1 MIYVTYKDGTKDKET
16 VLSGNELNGLGG
28 DLNGN
33 VYYVLTDGLI
43 SLAYIDS
50 DSYLPGAN
58 ATQLYGYVVSS
69 VSENNDNNVKY
80 KQYDVYTTD
89 GKLVEG
95 VKQKATTSVKKG
107 DFIKLNLT
115 SDNYAEGVQKLS
127 EIETNAGALLNY
139 GDDYLVVLGSNGKA
153 TNINLDD
160 DVKYL
165 EVNTEDVKGIGNEA
179 NLEKASETGIANE
192 YYANVSYYVEGGEA
206 LLVVIDTTGKWNNGT
221 TDVTVTQREATTPTK
236 AQVATATTS
245 AGSLTVTGSS
255 INITD
260 GETITLTGYSGTANK
275 FDVKLTAASS
285 TSATM
290 TLEGNILKNGPVIAT
305 GNKAD
310 IEVTGEGNITGK
322 IVITGDGLATKTI
335 NFTIKVQK

>member
-1 MIYVTYKDGTKDKET
+1 MLFSDKTTKVVPADQKYDGLEGKLVTGEVSDDVYELEAVSAVNKAGGDVYAESTTGFEKADKTLAEKKVASDAVIYVTYKDGTKDKET

-179 NLEKASETGIANE
+179 NLEKASETE
-192 YYANVSYYVEGGEA
+192 S
-206 LLVVIDTTGKWNNGT
+206 
-221 TDVTVTQREATTPTK
+221 PT
-236 AQVATATTS
+236 
-245 AGSLTVTGSS
+245 
-255 INITD
+255 
-260 GETITLTGYSGTANK
+260 
-275 FDVKLTAASS
+275 S
-285 TSATM
+285 TMRTCPTM
-290 TLEGNILKNGPVIAT
+290 
-305 GNKAD
+305 
-310 IEVTGEGNITGK
+310 
-322 IVITGDGLATKTI
+322 
-335 NFTIKVQK
+335 